1 MISAGA
7 DAIKVGM
14 GPGTICTTRIIA
26 GIGVGLALPTIL
38 SQATADLAPAR
49 SATGSAI
56 VSMSRQIGT
65 VLGVSVLIAVLGSA
79 VDYDTFR
86 QAWWV
91 IFAVALV
98 SALASLGMTP
108 ATTPTPVVPAESAIP
123 ERNLS

>member
-1 MISAGA
+1 
-7 DAIKVGM
+7 
-14 GPGTICTTRIIA
+14 
-26 GIGVGLALPTIL
+26 IGVGLALPTIL

-91 IFAVALV
+91 IFAVALA

-108 ATTPTPVVPAESAIP
+108 
-123 ERNLS
+123 

>member
-1 MISAGA
+1 
-7 DAIKVGM
+7 
-14 GPGTICTTRIIA
+14 
-26 GIGVGLALPTIL
+26 
-38 SQATADLAPAR
+38 
-49 SATGSAI
+49 
-56 VSMSRQIGT
+56 MSRQIGT

-91 IFAVALV
+91 IFGVALV